1 MWEHFFYVDW
11 ILLEWSKSRKAWWE
25 KQSGVSQVCTLTHV
39 TLIEMMRISKKFK
52 LQLVVLNGI
61 VMLYNTQRK
70 KRLHIWNAYI
80 VWPPDIRHARP
91 GQCQA
96 RPPFSLSLSSQF
108 IAYIN
113 LLTMVNSSQSQSQ
126 AKPHS
131 HII

>member
-96 RPPFSLSLSSQF
+96 RPPFSLSQVSSLHISIYWQWS
-108 IAYIN
+108 IAAKAK
-113 LLTMVNSSQSQSQ
+113 
-126 AKPHS
+126 AKPS
-131 HII
+131 HIVI